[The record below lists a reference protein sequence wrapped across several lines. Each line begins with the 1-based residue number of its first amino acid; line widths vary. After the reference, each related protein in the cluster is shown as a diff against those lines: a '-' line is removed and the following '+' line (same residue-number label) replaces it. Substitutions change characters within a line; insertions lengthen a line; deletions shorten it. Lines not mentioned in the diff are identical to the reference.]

1 MRLVVF
7 SHKLCWSSPDSASG
21 YATDGGFPIQMAAL
35 SGIFDE
41 TRLVVP
47 CSPDANPSAK
57 GELFG
62 RSLSVAPLSPLRGS
76 GFKRKLRLPFWAARN
91 APRLVREAWRADA
104 VHVPI
109 PGDVGTLGLLVAFLL
124 RKRLL
129 VRHCGNW
136 FVQTTTAERLWKWFM
151 ERFAGGRNI
160 MLATGGAAGPPSDK
174 NPHVRWIFST
184 TLTQAEIDGCY
195 TPRTTPTAGRARMII
210 VCRQERSKGT
220 GIVLESIPILRE
232 TFPQVTLDVVGHGS
246 ALQEFKDLAAAEG
259 LSDCVRFHGNVDHAT
274 VLRLLQGADIFCY
287 PTAASEGFP
296 KVVLEAL
303 ACGLP
308 IITTRVSV
316 LPQFVESGCG
326 ILLDEVS
333 PQALARAVTETL
345 SDAGGYGRMS
355 ARAAATARRYSLE
368 EWTRFIRDCVESS
381 WGEVPAEC
389 LSLRS

>member
-1 MRLVVF
+1 
-7 SHKLCWSSPDSASG
+7 
-21 YATDGGFPIQMAAL
+21 MAAL
-35 SGIFDE
+35 SRIFDE

-47 CSPDANPSAK
+47 CSAAANPSAR
-57 GELFG
+57 GGLVG
-62 RSLSVAPLSPLRGS
+62 HRLSVAPLTQLEGS
-76 GFKRKLRLPFWAARN
+76 DFNRKLRFPFWAARN
-91 APRLVREAWRADA
+91 APRLIREAWRADA
-104 VHVPI
+104 IHAPI
-109 PGDVGTLGLLVAFLL
+109 PGDVGTLGLLIAFLL

-151 ERFAGGRNI
+151 ERFAGGRNV
-160 MLATGGAAGPPSDK
+160 MLATGGAAAPPSDK

-184 TLTQAEIDGCY
+184 TLTQGEIEDCS
-195 TPRTTPTAGRARMII
+195 TPRAAPPAGRARMII
-210 VCRQERSKGT
+210 VCRQERLKGT
-220 GIVLESIPILRE
+220 GTVLKSIPLLRE
-232 TFPQVTLDVVGHGS
+232 VFPQVTLDVVGYGS

-259 LSDCVRFHGNVDHAT
+259 IGDRVRFHGNVDHET

-316 LPQFVESGCG
+316 LPQLVESGCG
-326 ILLDEVS
+326 LLLDEAG
-333 PQALARAVTETL
+333 PEALARAVAETL
-345 SDAGGYGRMS
+345 SDAEGYERMS
-355 ARAAATARRYSLE
+355 AQAAATARRYSLE
-368 EWTRFIRDCVESS
+368 EWTRFIQHCVESS

-389 LSLRS
+389 LSLRG